1 MMQNNVMWYVS
12 NYAWGNY
19 ESGVTEIVVMSSHVR
34 TEIKLLELIRAT
46 VGIDMF
52 LINTI
57 TNTVHACSSHNVSSR
72 TLNRLVIDRTTT
84 LTADKVIHC
93 YG

>member
-1 MMQNNVMWYVS
+1 
-12 NYAWGNY
+12 
-19 ESGVTEIVVMSSHVR
+19 
-34 TEIKLLELIRAT
+34 
-46 VGIDMF
+46 MF

>member
-1 MMQNNVMWYVS
+1 ML
-12 NYAWGNY
+12 G
-19 ESGVTEIVVMSSHVR
+19 EIMSLVDHQSHASIFPV
-34 TEIKLLELIRAT
+34 LELIKGAT

>member
-1 MMQNNVMWYVS
+1 
-12 NYAWGNY
+12 
-19 ESGVTEIVVMSSHVR
+19 
-34 TEIKLLELIRAT
+34 
-46 VGIDMF
+46 MF

-93 YG
+93 SGKTPVDALSCEQKLFSGTYPVRVTGTFYGCVETAC

>member
-1 MMQNNVMWYVS
+1 ML
-12 NYAWGNY
+12 G
-19 ESGVTEIVVMSSHVR
+19 EIMSLVGHISHMPQSSWCWSL
-34 TEIKLLELIRAT
+34 IKGAT